1 MTTILDARGE
11 VCPRPV
17 ILTRQALKGL
27 AVGAPL
33 RVLVDNETSRNNVE
47 RYVRDHGAVATVT
60 REGADFVIEFSA
72 PALGDAAATAPT
84 PASHPVTTPP
94 APTVGW
100 VVALAGDSVGR
111 GPVELGSKLVGS
123 MLTTLVH
130 VEPRPTQV
138 VLYSSAVLLAADG
151 APTAAALADLQRVGI
166 EVLLCG
172 TCVDYYELRPRIHVG
187 TITDMLQI
195 LGVLATAAKVVA
207 P

>member
-1 MTTILDARGE
+1 MKLLRLAAAIGFT
-11 VCPRPV
+11 
-17 ILTRQALKGL
+17 AL
-27 AVGAPL
+27 VGACATPWE
-33 RVLVDNETSRNNVE
+33 VADVNE
-47 RYVRDHGAVATVT
+47 
-60 REGADFVIEFSA
+60 IM
-72 PALGDAAATAPT
+72 AA
-84 PASHPVTTPP
+84 P

-130 VEPRPTQV
+130 VEPRPTHV

-151 APTAAALADLQRVGI
+151 APTAATLGDLQRVGI

-195 LGVLATAAKVVA
+195 LGVLANAAKVVA